1 MSDANDADAQRREA
15 RKVRWGIA
23 LGFPFLSLLGRT
35 WRVEEVNAEPWRAI
49 VRAGKAYVLSSWHGH
64 LLPHIWANRGRELR
78 AMVSQHGDG
87 EIISRIIERM
97 GFHPVRG
104 SSSRGGRAAL
114 VAMVREL
121 GEGHSFA
128 ITPDGPRG
136 PAGVPQ
142 PGVLIAAVR
151 AGVPVVTVRSE
162 ISSFWK
168 LGSWDGF
175 ELPKPFA
182 RIRVI
187 YGDPWVPPGT
197 DEHALQELARR
208 MGPAPTPRP
217 RRPRAAAAA
226 PPSAP

>member
-1 MSDANDADAQRREA
+1 MSETDPTRTAARRNA
-15 RKVRWGIA
+15 RKVRWGVT
-23 LGFPFLSLLGRT
+23 LGYPFLSLLGRT
-35 WRVEEVNAEPWRAI
+35 WRVEEVNAEPWRQI
-49 VRAGKAYVLSSWHGH
+49 VQSGRAYVLSSWHGH
-64 LLPHIWANRGRELR
+64 ILPHIWANRGRDLR

-97 GFHPVRG
+97 GFLAVRG

-114 VAMVREL
+114 LAMIREL
-121 GEGHSFA
+121 EAGHSFA

-151 AGVPVVTVRSE
+151 AGVPIVPVRSE
-162 ISSFWK
+162 IARYWK

-187 YGDPWVPPGT
+187 YGDPWMPPGS
-197 DEHALQELARR
+197 DEAAQQELVRR

-217 RRPRAAAAA
+217 RRARVG
-226 PPSAP
+226 